1 MKGRWKS
8 VKKNSIDFMFLLP
21 AALVFL
27 FVIAVPFFQAFGIA
41 FTNWNGL
48 SKEYDFVGLKNL
60 TALFHDTQTINAVSN
75 TMEYTVITCIGVN
88 ILALAITVGLNLN
101 VAGNRFLKSA
111 MFLPIIA
118 SLVIT
123 AFIWQRI
130 YGDVFPVNFGIV
142 SPLTRLT
149 TVIPGIALMCLWRDT
164 GLAMVIYNAGIQSV
178 PGDLKEAARID
189 GANAWQSFWN
199 VTFPML
205 APAFTTC
212 VTLWLGYGLKV
223 FDYPKAATGG
233 GPGKE
238 SETFS
243 QFVYNHFFT
252 NNRAGY
258 GQMAGLVMLIFV
270 VVITG
275 VVTKLLR
282 KREVQL

>member
-142 SPLTRLT
+142 SPLTRLN

-164 GLAMVIYNAGIQSV
+164 GW
-178 PGDLKEAARID
+178 P
-189 GANAWQSFWN
+189 W
-199 VTFPML
+199 
-205 APAFTTC
+205 
-212 VTLWLGYGLKV
+212 
-223 FDYPKAATGG
+223 
-233 GPGKE
+233 
-238 SETFS
+238 
-243 QFVYNHFFT
+243 
-252 NNRAGY
+252 
-258 GQMAGLVMLIFV
+258 
-270 VVITG
+270 
-275 VVTKLLR
+275 
-282 KREVQL
+282 

>member
-212 VTLWLGYGLKV
+212 VTLWLGMG
-223 FDYPKAATGG
+223 
-233 GPGKE
+233 
-238 SETFS
+238 
-243 QFVYNHFFT
+243 
-252 NNRAGY
+252 
-258 GQMAGLVMLIFV
+258 
-270 VVITG
+270 
-275 VVTKLLR
+275 
-282 KREVQL
+282 